1 MNLQIAKQK
10 FKSKKFNL
18 HSHTVNDPLGAEA
31 LNTILRF
38 LRAGVYLTAAL
49 NRIFRVLFCETET
62 HSLTVFLRVFL
73 SGSFDK

>member
-1 MNLQIAKQK
+1 MTEGERESANSKTK

-38 LRAGVYLTAAL
+38 LRAAF
-49 NRIFRVLFCETET
+49 I
-62 HSLTVFLRVFL
+62 
-73 SGSFDK
+73 